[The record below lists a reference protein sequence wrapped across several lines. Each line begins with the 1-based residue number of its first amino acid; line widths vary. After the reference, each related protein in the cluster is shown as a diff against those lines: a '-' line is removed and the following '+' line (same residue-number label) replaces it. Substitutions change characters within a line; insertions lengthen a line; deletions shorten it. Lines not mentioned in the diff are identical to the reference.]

1 MNRTKGDEEEYWNS
15 SKFKAFTFDDEDD
28 ELSQLKESKRAVN
41 SLRDFVDDDD
51 DDDLERV
58 SWSGEPV
65 GRRTRPGSFQ
75 SLSDA
80 LSDTP
85 AKSYAP
91 ELGRPKGEYRDYS
104 NDWSPSDTVRRLRK
118 GKVCSLE
125 RFRSLQDKLQLL
137 EEAVSMHD
145 GNVITAVLIF
155 LKRTL
160 SKEILFR
167 ELEVRQVALRHL
179 IHFLKEIGDQKLLL
193 DLFRFLDRTEELAL
207 SHYREHLNIQDP
219 DKRKEFLKTCIGLPF
234 SAEDS
239 AHIQDHYTLLERQ
252 IIIEANDRHLESA
265 GQTEIF
271 RKHPRKASI
280 LNMPLVTTLFYSC
293 FYHYTEAEGT
303 FSSPVNLKK
312 TFKIP
317 DKQYVLTALAAR
329 AKLRA
334 WHDVDALF
342 TTKNWLG
349 YTKKR
354 APVGFH
360 RVVEILHKNSAPV
373 QDFIPPFRAL
383 GFMRLE
389 IVNQKYFFP
398 QILQEYVNLV
408 EDVDTKLNLA
418 TKFKCH
424 DVVIDTYRDLKDRQ
438 QLLAYR
444 SKVDKGSAE
453 EEKIDAIL
461 NSSVSTAAHPF
472 STLTNSM
479 EELNGISHSE
489 TSLPFL
495 PVKVESALL
504 WESYSISS
512 LGPNI
517 RDAGLEMDM
526 LEDLNSLQF
535 EYGIQEEDRSWLYLL
550 GRSHGLMIKACAHAA
565 FFCKLLRNL
574 RESFSKK
581 SSQEKKISEDIPDDD
596 ELKVGIIGGGH
607 LGKQLAHTLLQ
618 LVPIPAESLRISTR
632 RPEALGEFKKLGIQ
646 CFYRNSSLVQ
656 WANVIFLCCLPSQLP
671 NICVEIQTSLE
682 KACIVYSFVAAIP
695 IPRLKHLLNHTNIL
709 RPQYQ
714 CVEDL
719 DNIWGANKEITAALQ
734 DPVILQATCPYSPA
748 GGIILNVKWL
758 EGVFYAAINTCTR
771 KDMSHSQVLQLLNEL
786 FLSVHFETCGKDGAS
801 CRKFQVQDFVSKAYA
816 ENLSQKR

>member
-65 GRRTRPGSFQ
+65 GSISWSIRETAGNSGSTHEGREQLKSRNSFSSYAQLPKPTSTYSLSSFFRGRTRPGSFQ

-104 NDWSPSDTVRRLRK
+104 NDWSPSDTARRLRK

-219 DKRKEFLKTCIGLPF
+219 DKRKEFLKTCVGLPF

-293 FYHYTEAEGT
+293 FYHYTEAEFSEIHLEAFLALTRGKRTSSGQEGKEGT

-334 WHDVDALF
+334 WNDVDALF

-354 APVGFH
+354 APIGFH
-360 RVVEILHKNSAPV
+360 RVVEILHKNNAPV
-373 QDFIPPFRAL
+373 
-383 GFMRLE
+383 
-389 IVNQKYFFP
+389 

-453 EEKIDAIL
+453 EEKIDA
-461 NSSVSTAAHPF
+461 
-472 STLTNSM
+472 
-479 EELNGISHSE
+479 
-489 TSLPFL
+489 
-495 PVKVESALL
+495 LL
-504 WESYSISS
+504 S
-512 LGPNI
+512 
-517 RDAGLEMDM
+517 
-526 LEDLNSLQF
+526 
-535 EYGIQEEDRSWLYLL
+535 
-550 GRSHGLMIKACAHAA
+550 
-565 FFCKLLRNL
+565 
-574 RESFSKK
+574 
-581 SSQEKKISEDIPDDD
+581 SSQIRWK
-596 ELKVGIIGGGH
+596 
-607 LGKQLAHTLLQ
+607 
-618 LVPIPAESLRISTR
+618 
-632 RPEALGEFKKLGIQ
+632 
-646 CFYRNSSLVQ
+646 N
-656 WANVIFLCCLPSQLP
+656 
-671 NICVEIQTSLE
+671 
-682 KACIVYSFVAAIP
+682 
-695 IPRLKHLLNHTNIL
+695 
-709 RPQYQ
+709 
-714 CVEDL
+714 
-719 DNIWGANKEITAALQ
+719 
-734 DPVILQATCPYSPA
+734 
-748 GGIILNVKWL
+748 
-758 EGVFYAAINTCTR
+758 
-771 KDMSHSQVLQLLNEL
+771 
-786 FLSVHFETCGKDGAS
+786 
-801 CRKFQVQDFVSKAYA
+801 
-816 ENLSQKR
+816 

>member
-51 DDDLERV
+51 DDELERV

-65 GRRTRPGSFQ
+65 GSISWSIKETAGHSGSSHEGREQLKSRNSFSYTQLPKPTSTYSLSSFFKGRTRPGSFQ

-118 GKVCSLE
+118 GKICSLE

-167 ELEVRQVALRHL
+167 ELEVRQIALRHL
-179 IHFLKEIGDQKLLL
+179 IHFLKEIGDQKLLI
-193 DLFRFLDRTEELAL
+193 DLFRFLDRTEELVL
-207 SHYREHLNIQDP
+207 SHYQEHLNIQDP
-219 DKRKEFLKTCIGLPF
+219 EKRKEFLKTCISLPF

-252 IIIEANDRHLESA
+252 IIIE
-265 GQTEIF
+265 
-271 RKHPRKASI
+271 
-280 LNMPLVTTLFYSC
+280 
-293 FYHYTEAEGT
+293 GT
-303 FSSPVNLKK
+303 FSSPINLKK

-349 YTKKR
+349 YTKKK
-354 APVGFH
+354 APIGFH

-373 QDFIPPFRAL
+373 
-383 GFMRLE
+383 
-389 IVNQKYFFP
+389 

-424 DVVIDTYRDLKDRQ
+424 DVVIDTCRDLKDRQ

-461 NSSVSTAAHPF
+461 S
-472 STLTNSM
+472 
-479 EELNGISHSE
+479 
-489 TSLPFL
+489 
-495 PVKVESALL
+495 
-504 WESYSISS
+504 
-512 LGPNI
+512 
-517 RDAGLEMDM
+517 
-526 LEDLNSLQF
+526 
-535 EYGIQEEDRSWLYLL
+535 
-550 GRSHGLMIKACAHAA
+550 
-565 FFCKLLRNL
+565 
-574 RESFSKK
+574 
-581 SSQEKKISEDIPDDD
+581 SSQIRWK
-596 ELKVGIIGGGH
+596 
-607 LGKQLAHTLLQ
+607 
-618 LVPIPAESLRISTR
+618 
-632 RPEALGEFKKLGIQ
+632 
-646 CFYRNSSLVQ
+646 N
-656 WANVIFLCCLPSQLP
+656 
-671 NICVEIQTSLE
+671 
-682 KACIVYSFVAAIP
+682 
-695 IPRLKHLLNHTNIL
+695 
-709 RPQYQ
+709 
-714 CVEDL
+714 
-719 DNIWGANKEITAALQ
+719 
-734 DPVILQATCPYSPA
+734 
-748 GGIILNVKWL
+748 
-758 EGVFYAAINTCTR
+758 
-771 KDMSHSQVLQLLNEL
+771 
-786 FLSVHFETCGKDGAS
+786 
-801 CRKFQVQDFVSKAYA
+801 
-816 ENLSQKR
+816 

>member
-51 DDDLERV
+51 DDDDLERV

-65 GRRTRPGSFQ
+65 GSISWSIKETAGNSGSTHEGREQLKSRNSFSSYAQLPKPTSTYSLSSFFRGRTRPGSFQ

-160 SKEILFR
+160 CKEILFR

-193 DLFRFLDRTEELAL
+193 DLF
-207 SHYREHLNIQDP
+207 S
-219 DKRKEFLKTCIGLPF
+219 LPF

-303 FSSPVNLKK
+303 FSSPINLKK
-312 TFKIP
+312 TFK
-317 DKQYVLTALAAR
+317 
-329 AKLRA
+329 
-334 WHDVDALF
+334 
-342 TTKNWLG
+342 
-349 YTKKR
+349 
-354 APVGFH
+354 
-360 RVVEILHKNSAPV
+360 
-373 QDFIPPFRAL
+373 
-383 GFMRLE
+383 
-389 IVNQKYFFP
+389 
-398 QILQEYVNLV
+398 ILQEYVNLV

-453 EEKIDAIL
+453 EEKIDAL
-461 NSSVSTAAHPF
+461 LSSPQ
-472 STLTNSM
+472 
-479 EELNGISHSE
+479 
-489 TSLPFL
+489 
-495 PVKVESALL
+495 
-504 WESYSISS
+504 
-512 LGPNI
+512 I
-517 RDAGLEMDM
+517 RWK
-526 LEDLNSLQF
+526 N
-535 EYGIQEEDRSWLYLL
+535 
-550 GRSHGLMIKACAHAA
+550 
-565 FFCKLLRNL
+565 
-574 RESFSKK
+574 
-581 SSQEKKISEDIPDDD
+581 
-596 ELKVGIIGGGH
+596 
-607 LGKQLAHTLLQ
+607 
-618 LVPIPAESLRISTR
+618 
-632 RPEALGEFKKLGIQ
+632 
-646 CFYRNSSLVQ
+646 
-656 WANVIFLCCLPSQLP
+656 
-671 NICVEIQTSLE
+671 
-682 KACIVYSFVAAIP
+682 
-695 IPRLKHLLNHTNIL
+695 
-709 RPQYQ
+709 
-714 CVEDL
+714 
-719 DNIWGANKEITAALQ
+719 
-734 DPVILQATCPYSPA
+734 
-748 GGIILNVKWL
+748 
-758 EGVFYAAINTCTR
+758 
-771 KDMSHSQVLQLLNEL
+771 
-786 FLSVHFETCGKDGAS
+786 
-801 CRKFQVQDFVSKAYA
+801 
-816 ENLSQKR
+816 

>member
-65 GRRTRPGSFQ
+65 GSISWSIRETAGNSGSTHEGREQLKSRNSFSSYAQLPKPTSTYSLSSFFRGRTRPGSFQ

-193 DLFRFLDRTEELAL
+193 DLF
-207 SHYREHLNIQDP
+207 S
-219 DKRKEFLKTCIGLPF
+219 LPF

-312 TFKIP
+312 TFKI
-317 DKQYVLTALAAR
+317 
-329 AKLRA
+329 
-334 WHDVDALF
+334 
-342 TTKNWLG
+342 
-349 YTKKR
+349 
-354 APVGFH
+354 
-360 RVVEILHKNSAPV
+360 
-373 QDFIPPFRAL
+373 
-383 GFMRLE
+383 
-389 IVNQKYFFP
+389 
-398 QILQEYVNLV
+398 LQEYVNLV

-453 EEKIDAIL
+453 EEKIDA
-461 NSSVSTAAHPF
+461 
-472 STLTNSM
+472 
-479 EELNGISHSE
+479 
-489 TSLPFL
+489 
-495 PVKVESALL
+495 LL
-504 WESYSISS
+504 S
-512 LGPNI
+512 
-517 RDAGLEMDM
+517 
-526 LEDLNSLQF
+526 
-535 EYGIQEEDRSWLYLL
+535 
-550 GRSHGLMIKACAHAA
+550 
-565 FFCKLLRNL
+565 
-574 RESFSKK
+574 
-581 SSQEKKISEDIPDDD
+581 SSQIRWK
-596 ELKVGIIGGGH
+596 
-607 LGKQLAHTLLQ
+607 
-618 LVPIPAESLRISTR
+618 
-632 RPEALGEFKKLGIQ
+632 
-646 CFYRNSSLVQ
+646 N
-656 WANVIFLCCLPSQLP
+656 
-671 NICVEIQTSLE
+671 
-682 KACIVYSFVAAIP
+682 
-695 IPRLKHLLNHTNIL
+695 
-709 RPQYQ
+709 
-714 CVEDL
+714 
-719 DNIWGANKEITAALQ
+719 
-734 DPVILQATCPYSPA
+734 
-748 GGIILNVKWL
+748 
-758 EGVFYAAINTCTR
+758 
-771 KDMSHSQVLQLLNEL
+771 
-786 FLSVHFETCGKDGAS
+786 
-801 CRKFQVQDFVSKAYA
+801 
-816 ENLSQKR
+816 

>member
-51 DDDLERV
+51 DDDDLERV

-65 GRRTRPGSFQ
+65 GSISWSIKETASNSGSNHEREQLKNRNSFSSYAQLPKPASTYSLSSFFRGRTRPGSFQ

-80 LSDTP
+80 LSDTS

-207 SHYREHLNIQDP
+207 THYREHLNIQDP
-219 DKRKEFLKTCIGLPF
+219 EKRKEFLKTCIGLPF

-317 DKQYVLTALAAR
+317 EKQYVLTALAAR

-342 TTKNWLG
+342 TTK
-349 YTKKR
+349 
-354 APVGFH
+354 
-360 RVVEILHKNSAPV
+360 
-373 QDFIPPFRAL
+373 
-383 GFMRLE
+383 
-389 IVNQKYFFP
+389 
-398 QILQEYVNLV
+398 ILQEYVNLV

-424 DVVIDTYRDLKDRQ
+424 DVVIDTCRDLKDRQ
-438 QLLAYR
+438 QLLVYR

-453 EEKIDAIL
+453 EEKIDTIL
-461 NSSVSTAAHPF
+461 NSSQ
-472 STLTNSM
+472 
-479 EELNGISHSE
+479 
-489 TSLPFL
+489 
-495 PVKVESALL
+495 
-504 WESYSISS
+504 
-512 LGPNI
+512 I
-517 RDAGLEMDM
+517 RWK
-526 LEDLNSLQF
+526 N
-535 EYGIQEEDRSWLYLL
+535 
-550 GRSHGLMIKACAHAA
+550 
-565 FFCKLLRNL
+565 
-574 RESFSKK
+574 
-581 SSQEKKISEDIPDDD
+581 
-596 ELKVGIIGGGH
+596 
-607 LGKQLAHTLLQ
+607 
-618 LVPIPAESLRISTR
+618 
-632 RPEALGEFKKLGIQ
+632 
-646 CFYRNSSLVQ
+646 
-656 WANVIFLCCLPSQLP
+656 
-671 NICVEIQTSLE
+671 
-682 KACIVYSFVAAIP
+682 
-695 IPRLKHLLNHTNIL
+695 
-709 RPQYQ
+709 
-714 CVEDL
+714 
-719 DNIWGANKEITAALQ
+719 
-734 DPVILQATCPYSPA
+734 
-748 GGIILNVKWL
+748 
-758 EGVFYAAINTCTR
+758 
-771 KDMSHSQVLQLLNEL
+771 
-786 FLSVHFETCGKDGAS
+786 
-801 CRKFQVQDFVSKAYA
+801 
-816 ENLSQKR
+816 

>member
-65 GRRTRPGSFQ
+65 GSISWSIKETAGNSGSNSEQLKSRNSFSSYAQLPKPASTYSLSSFFRGRTRPGSFQ

-91 ELGRPKGEYRDYS
+91 ELRRPKGEYRDYS
-104 NDWSPSDTVRRLRK
+104 NDWSLSDTVRRLRK

-179 IHFLKEIGDQKLLL
+179 IHYLKEIGDQKLLL

-219 DKRKEFLKTCIGLPF
+219 EKRKEFLKTCIGLPF

-239 AHIQDHYTLLERQ
+239 AHVQDHYTLLERQ

-293 FYHYTEAEGT
+293 FYHYMEAEGT

-354 APVGFH
+354 APIGFH

-373 QDFIPPFRAL
+373 
-383 GFMRLE
+383 
-389 IVNQKYFFP
+389 

-418 TKFKCH
+418 TRFKCH
-424 DVVIDTYRDLKDRQ
+424 DVVIDTCRDLKDRQ

-461 NSSVSTAAHPF
+461 S
-472 STLTNSM
+472 
-479 EELNGISHSE
+479 
-489 TSLPFL
+489 
-495 PVKVESALL
+495 
-504 WESYSISS
+504 
-512 LGPNI
+512 
-517 RDAGLEMDM
+517 
-526 LEDLNSLQF
+526 
-535 EYGIQEEDRSWLYLL
+535 
-550 GRSHGLMIKACAHAA
+550 
-565 FFCKLLRNL
+565 
-574 RESFSKK
+574 
-581 SSQEKKISEDIPDDD
+581 SSQIRWK
-596 ELKVGIIGGGH
+596 
-607 LGKQLAHTLLQ
+607 
-618 LVPIPAESLRISTR
+618 
-632 RPEALGEFKKLGIQ
+632 
-646 CFYRNSSLVQ
+646 N
-656 WANVIFLCCLPSQLP
+656 
-671 NICVEIQTSLE
+671 
-682 KACIVYSFVAAIP
+682 
-695 IPRLKHLLNHTNIL
+695 
-709 RPQYQ
+709 
-714 CVEDL
+714 
-719 DNIWGANKEITAALQ
+719 
-734 DPVILQATCPYSPA
+734 
-748 GGIILNVKWL
+748 
-758 EGVFYAAINTCTR
+758 
-771 KDMSHSQVLQLLNEL
+771 
-786 FLSVHFETCGKDGAS
+786 
-801 CRKFQVQDFVSKAYA
+801 
-816 ENLSQKR
+816 

>member
-1 MNRTKGDEEEYWNS
+1 MPCSVFTSYFHISLITGGVCSLRKLKLWGLFLGESRKGHTSLFTSLQMNRTKGDEEEYWNS

-65 GRRTRPGSFQ
+65 GSISWSIKETAGNSVSNHEREQLKSRNSFSSYTPLPKPASTYSLSSFFRGRTRPGSFQ

-80 LSDTP
+80 LSDAP

-193 DLFRFLDRTEELAL
+193 DLF
-207 SHYREHLNIQDP
+207 S
-219 DKRKEFLKTCIGLPF
+219 LPF

-354 APVGFH
+354 APIGFH

-373 QDFIPPFRAL
+373 
-383 GFMRLE
+383 
-389 IVNQKYFFP
+389 

-424 DVVIDTYRDLKDRQ
+424 DVVIDTCRDLKDRQ

-453 EEKIDAIL
+453 EEKIDAVL
-461 NSSVSTAAHPF
+461 NSSQ
-472 STLTNSM
+472 
-479 EELNGISHSE
+479 
-489 TSLPFL
+489 
-495 PVKVESALL
+495 
-504 WESYSISS
+504 
-512 LGPNI
+512 I
-517 RDAGLEMDM
+517 RWK
-526 LEDLNSLQF
+526 N
-535 EYGIQEEDRSWLYLL
+535 
-550 GRSHGLMIKACAHAA
+550 
-565 FFCKLLRNL
+565 
-574 RESFSKK
+574 
-581 SSQEKKISEDIPDDD
+581 
-596 ELKVGIIGGGH
+596 
-607 LGKQLAHTLLQ
+607 
-618 LVPIPAESLRISTR
+618 
-632 RPEALGEFKKLGIQ
+632 
-646 CFYRNSSLVQ
+646 
-656 WANVIFLCCLPSQLP
+656 
-671 NICVEIQTSLE
+671 
-682 KACIVYSFVAAIP
+682 
-695 IPRLKHLLNHTNIL
+695 
-709 RPQYQ
+709 
-714 CVEDL
+714 
-719 DNIWGANKEITAALQ
+719 
-734 DPVILQATCPYSPA
+734 
-748 GGIILNVKWL
+748 
-758 EGVFYAAINTCTR
+758 
-771 KDMSHSQVLQLLNEL
+771 
-786 FLSVHFETCGKDGAS
+786 
-801 CRKFQVQDFVSKAYA
+801 
-816 ENLSQKR
+816 

>member
-65 GRRTRPGSFQ
+65 GSISWSIRETAGNSGSTHEGREQLKSRNSFSSYAQLPKPTSTYSLSSFFRGRTRPGSFQ

-219 DKRKEFLKTCIGLPF
+219 DKRKEFLKTCVGLPF

-334 WHDVDALF
+334 WNDVDALF
-342 TTKNWLG
+342 TTKANTVKSLMG
-349 YTKKR
+349 
-354 APVGFH
+354 
-360 RVVEILHKNSAPV
+360 S
-373 QDFIPPFRAL
+373 
-383 GFMRLE
+383 
-389 IVNQKYFFP
+389 FP
-398 QILQEYVNLV
+398 
-408 EDVDTKLNLA
+408 D
-418 TKFKCH
+418 
-424 DVVIDTYRDLKDRQ
+424 
-438 QLLAYR
+438 
-444 SKVDKGSAE
+444 
-453 EEKIDAIL
+453 
-461 NSSVSTAAHPF
+461 
-472 STLTNSM
+472 
-479 EELNGISHSE
+479 
-489 TSLPFL
+489 
-495 PVKVESALL
+495 
-504 WESYSISS
+504 
-512 LGPNI
+512 
-517 RDAGLEMDM
+517 
-526 LEDLNSLQF
+526 
-535 EYGIQEEDRSWLYLL
+535 
-550 GRSHGLMIKACAHAA
+550 
-565 FFCKLLRNL
+565 
-574 RESFSKK
+574 
-581 SSQEKKISEDIPDDD
+581 
-596 ELKVGIIGGGH
+596 
-607 LGKQLAHTLLQ
+607 
-618 LVPIPAESLRISTR
+618 
-632 RPEALGEFKKLGIQ
+632 
-646 CFYRNSSLVQ
+646 
-656 WANVIFLCCLPSQLP
+656 LPS
-671 NICVEIQTSLE
+671 
-682 KACIVYSFVAAIP
+682 
-695 IPRLKHLLNHTNIL
+695 
-709 RPQYQ
+709 
-714 CVEDL
+714 
-719 DNIWGANKEITAALQ
+719 
-734 DPVILQATCPYSPA
+734 
-748 GGIILNVKWL
+748 
-758 EGVFYAAINTCTR
+758 
-771 KDMSHSQVLQLLNEL
+771 
-786 FLSVHFETCGKDGAS
+786 
-801 CRKFQVQDFVSKAYA
+801 
-816 ENLSQKR
+816 

>member
-1 MNRTKGDEEEYWNS
+1 MPCSVFTSYFHTSLITGGVCSLRKLKLWGLFLGESRKGHTSLFTSLQMNRTKGDEEEYWNS

-65 GRRTRPGSFQ
+65 GSISWSIKETAGNSVSNHEREQLKSRNSFSSYTPLPKPASTYSLSSFFRGRTRPGSFQ

-80 LSDTP
+80 LSDAP

-193 DLFRFLDRTEELAL
+193 DLF
-207 SHYREHLNIQDP
+207 S
-219 DKRKEFLKTCIGLPF
+219 LPF

-354 APVGFH
+354 APIGFH

-373 QDFIPPFRAL
+373 
-383 GFMRLE
+383 
-389 IVNQKYFFP
+389 

-424 DVVIDTYRDLKDRQ
+424 DVVIDTCRDLKDRQ

-453 EEKIDAIL
+453 EEKIDAVL
-461 NSSVSTAAHPF
+461 NSSQ
-472 STLTNSM
+472 
-479 EELNGISHSE
+479 
-489 TSLPFL
+489 
-495 PVKVESALL
+495 
-504 WESYSISS
+504 
-512 LGPNI
+512 I
-517 RDAGLEMDM
+517 RWK
-526 LEDLNSLQF
+526 N
-535 EYGIQEEDRSWLYLL
+535 
-550 GRSHGLMIKACAHAA
+550 
-565 FFCKLLRNL
+565 
-574 RESFSKK
+574 
-581 SSQEKKISEDIPDDD
+581 
-596 ELKVGIIGGGH
+596 
-607 LGKQLAHTLLQ
+607 
-618 LVPIPAESLRISTR
+618 
-632 RPEALGEFKKLGIQ
+632 
-646 CFYRNSSLVQ
+646 
-656 WANVIFLCCLPSQLP
+656 
-671 NICVEIQTSLE
+671 
-682 KACIVYSFVAAIP
+682 
-695 IPRLKHLLNHTNIL
+695 
-709 RPQYQ
+709 
-714 CVEDL
+714 
-719 DNIWGANKEITAALQ
+719 
-734 DPVILQATCPYSPA
+734 
-748 GGIILNVKWL
+748 
-758 EGVFYAAINTCTR
+758 
-771 KDMSHSQVLQLLNEL
+771 
-786 FLSVHFETCGKDGAS
+786 
-801 CRKFQVQDFVSKAYA
+801 
-816 ENLSQKR
+816 

>member
-58 SWSGEPV
+58 SWTGEPV
-65 GRRTRPGSFQ
+65 GSISWSIKETAGSSGSTPEGREQLKGRNSFYTQLPKPPSTYSLSSFFRGRTRPGSFQ

-104 NDWSPSDTVRRLRK
+104 NDWSLSDTVRRLRR

-160 SKEILFR
+160 SKEI
-167 ELEVRQVALRHL
+167 
-179 IHFLKEIGDQKLLL
+179 GDQKLLL

-207 SHYREHLNIQDP
+207 SQYREHLNIQDP
-219 DKRKEFLKTCIGLPF
+219 EKRKDFLKTCIGLPF

-239 AHIQDHYTLLERQ
+239 AHVQDHYTLLERQ
-252 IIIEANDRHLESA
+252 IIIEANDRHLESS
-265 GQTEIF
+265 GQTDIF

-280 LNMPLVTTLFYSC
+280 LSMPLVTTLFYAC
-293 FYHYTEAEGT
+293 IYHYTESEGT
-303 FSSPVNLKK
+303 FSSPINLKK

-334 WHDVDALF
+334 WNDVDALF

-354 APVGFH
+354 APIGFH

-373 QDFIPPFRAL
+373 
-383 GFMRLE
+383 
-389 IVNQKYFFP
+389 

-424 DVVIDTYRDLKDRQ
+424 DVVIDTCRDLKDRQ

-453 EEKIDAIL
+453 EEKIDVIL
-461 NSSVSTAAHPF
+461 S
-472 STLTNSM
+472 
-479 EELNGISHSE
+479 
-489 TSLPFL
+489 
-495 PVKVESALL
+495 
-504 WESYSISS
+504 
-512 LGPNI
+512 
-517 RDAGLEMDM
+517 
-526 LEDLNSLQF
+526 
-535 EYGIQEEDRSWLYLL
+535 
-550 GRSHGLMIKACAHAA
+550 
-565 FFCKLLRNL
+565 
-574 RESFSKK
+574 
-581 SSQEKKISEDIPDDD
+581 SSQIRWK
-596 ELKVGIIGGGH
+596 
-607 LGKQLAHTLLQ
+607 
-618 LVPIPAESLRISTR
+618 
-632 RPEALGEFKKLGIQ
+632 
-646 CFYRNSSLVQ
+646 N
-656 WANVIFLCCLPSQLP
+656 
-671 NICVEIQTSLE
+671 
-682 KACIVYSFVAAIP
+682 
-695 IPRLKHLLNHTNIL
+695 
-709 RPQYQ
+709 
-714 CVEDL
+714 
-719 DNIWGANKEITAALQ
+719 
-734 DPVILQATCPYSPA
+734 
-748 GGIILNVKWL
+748 
-758 EGVFYAAINTCTR
+758 
-771 KDMSHSQVLQLLNEL
+771 
-786 FLSVHFETCGKDGAS
+786 
-801 CRKFQVQDFVSKAYA
+801 
-816 ENLSQKR
+816 

>member
-51 DDDLERV
+51 DDDDLERV

-65 GRRTRPGSFQ
+65 GSISWSIKETASNSGSNHEREQLKNRNSFSSYAQLPKPASTYSLSSFFRGRTRPGSFQ

-80 LSDTP
+80 LSDTS

-207 SHYREHLNIQDP
+207 THYREHLNIQDP
-219 DKRKEFLKTCIGLPF
+219 EKRKEFLKTCIGLPF

-252 IIIEANDRHLESA
+252 IIIE
-265 GQTEIF
+265 
-271 RKHPRKASI
+271 
-280 LNMPLVTTLFYSC
+280 
-293 FYHYTEAEGT
+293 GT

-317 DKQYVLTALAAR
+317 EKQYVLTALAAR

-354 APVGFH
+354 APIGFH

-373 QDFIPPFRAL
+373 
-383 GFMRLE
+383 
-389 IVNQKYFFP
+389 

-424 DVVIDTYRDLKDRQ
+424 DVVIDTCRDLKDRQ
-438 QLLAYR
+438 QLLVYR

-453 EEKIDAIL
+453 EEKIDTIL
-461 NSSVSTAAHPF
+461 NSSQ
-472 STLTNSM
+472 
-479 EELNGISHSE
+479 
-489 TSLPFL
+489 
-495 PVKVESALL
+495 
-504 WESYSISS
+504 
-512 LGPNI
+512 I
-517 RDAGLEMDM
+517 RWK
-526 LEDLNSLQF
+526 N
-535 EYGIQEEDRSWLYLL
+535 
-550 GRSHGLMIKACAHAA
+550 
-565 FFCKLLRNL
+565 
-574 RESFSKK
+574 
-581 SSQEKKISEDIPDDD
+581 
-596 ELKVGIIGGGH
+596 
-607 LGKQLAHTLLQ
+607 
-618 LVPIPAESLRISTR
+618 
-632 RPEALGEFKKLGIQ
+632 
-646 CFYRNSSLVQ
+646 
-656 WANVIFLCCLPSQLP
+656 
-671 NICVEIQTSLE
+671 
-682 KACIVYSFVAAIP
+682 
-695 IPRLKHLLNHTNIL
+695 
-709 RPQYQ
+709 
-714 CVEDL
+714 
-719 DNIWGANKEITAALQ
+719 
-734 DPVILQATCPYSPA
+734 
-748 GGIILNVKWL
+748 
-758 EGVFYAAINTCTR
+758 
-771 KDMSHSQVLQLLNEL
+771 
-786 FLSVHFETCGKDGAS
+786 
-801 CRKFQVQDFVSKAYA
+801 
-816 ENLSQKR
+816 

>member
-1 MNRTKGDEEEYWNS
+1 MPCSVFTSYFHTSLITGGVCSLRKLKLWGLFLGESRKGHISLFTSLQMNRTKGDEEEYWNS

-65 GRRTRPGSFQ
+65 GSISWSIKETAGNSVSNHEREQLKSRNSFSSYTPLPKPASTYSLSSFFRGRTRPGSFQ

-80 LSDTP
+80 LSDAP

-193 DLFRFLDRTEELAL
+193 DLF
-207 SHYREHLNIQDP
+207 S
-219 DKRKEFLKTCIGLPF
+219 LPF

-354 APVGFH
+354 APIGFH

-373 QDFIPPFRAL
+373 
-383 GFMRLE
+383 
-389 IVNQKYFFP
+389 

-424 DVVIDTYRDLKDRQ
+424 DVVIDTCRDLKDRQ

-453 EEKIDAIL
+453 EEKIDAVL
-461 NSSVSTAAHPF
+461 NSSQ
-472 STLTNSM
+472 
-479 EELNGISHSE
+479 
-489 TSLPFL
+489 
-495 PVKVESALL
+495 
-504 WESYSISS
+504 
-512 LGPNI
+512 I
-517 RDAGLEMDM
+517 RWK
-526 LEDLNSLQF
+526 N
-535 EYGIQEEDRSWLYLL
+535 
-550 GRSHGLMIKACAHAA
+550 
-565 FFCKLLRNL
+565 
-574 RESFSKK
+574 
-581 SSQEKKISEDIPDDD
+581 
-596 ELKVGIIGGGH
+596 
-607 LGKQLAHTLLQ
+607 
-618 LVPIPAESLRISTR
+618 
-632 RPEALGEFKKLGIQ
+632 
-646 CFYRNSSLVQ
+646 
-656 WANVIFLCCLPSQLP
+656 
-671 NICVEIQTSLE
+671 
-682 KACIVYSFVAAIP
+682 
-695 IPRLKHLLNHTNIL
+695 
-709 RPQYQ
+709 
-714 CVEDL
+714 
-719 DNIWGANKEITAALQ
+719 
-734 DPVILQATCPYSPA
+734 
-748 GGIILNVKWL
+748 
-758 EGVFYAAINTCTR
+758 
-771 KDMSHSQVLQLLNEL
+771 
-786 FLSVHFETCGKDGAS
+786 
-801 CRKFQVQDFVSKAYA
+801 
-816 ENLSQKR
+816 

>member
-65 GRRTRPGSFQ
+65 GSISWSIRETAGNSGSTHEGREQLKSRNSFSSYAQLPKPTSTYSLSSFFRGRTRPGSFQ

-104 NDWSPSDTVRRLRK
+104 NDWSPSDTARRLRK
-118 GKVCSLE
+118 GK
-125 RFRSLQDKLQLL
+125 
-137 EEAVSMHD
+137 
-145 GNVITAVLIF
+145 VLIF

-219 DKRKEFLKTCIGLPF
+219 DKRKEFLKTCVGLPF

-293 FYHYTEAEGT
+293 FYHYTEAEFSEIHLEAFLALTRGKRTSSGQEGKEVCKGT

-334 WHDVDALF
+334 WNDVDALF

-354 APVGFH
+354 APIGFH
-360 RVVEILHKNSAPV
+360 RVVEILHKNNAPV
-373 QDFIPPFRAL
+373 
-383 GFMRLE
+383 
-389 IVNQKYFFP
+389 

-453 EEKIDAIL
+453 EEKIDA
-461 NSSVSTAAHPF
+461 
-472 STLTNSM
+472 
-479 EELNGISHSE
+479 
-489 TSLPFL
+489 
-495 PVKVESALL
+495 LL
-504 WESYSISS
+504 S
-512 LGPNI
+512 
-517 RDAGLEMDM
+517 
-526 LEDLNSLQF
+526 
-535 EYGIQEEDRSWLYLL
+535 
-550 GRSHGLMIKACAHAA
+550 
-565 FFCKLLRNL
+565 
-574 RESFSKK
+574 
-581 SSQEKKISEDIPDDD
+581 SSQIRWK
-596 ELKVGIIGGGH
+596 
-607 LGKQLAHTLLQ
+607 
-618 LVPIPAESLRISTR
+618 
-632 RPEALGEFKKLGIQ
+632 
-646 CFYRNSSLVQ
+646 N
-656 WANVIFLCCLPSQLP
+656 
-671 NICVEIQTSLE
+671 
-682 KACIVYSFVAAIP
+682 
-695 IPRLKHLLNHTNIL
+695 
-709 RPQYQ
+709 
-714 CVEDL
+714 
-719 DNIWGANKEITAALQ
+719 
-734 DPVILQATCPYSPA
+734 
-748 GGIILNVKWL
+748 
-758 EGVFYAAINTCTR
+758 
-771 KDMSHSQVLQLLNEL
+771 
-786 FLSVHFETCGKDGAS
+786 
-801 CRKFQVQDFVSKAYA
+801 
-816 ENLSQKR
+816 

>member
-41 SLRDFVDDDD
+41 SLRDFVDDED

-65 GRRTRPGSFQ
+65 GSISWSIKETAGNSGSSQEGREQLKSRNSFSTYTQLPKPTSTYSLSSFFRGRTRPGSFQ

-80 LSDTP
+80 LSDAP

-118 GKVCSLE
+118 GKVRPLRE
-125 RFRSLQDKLQLL
+125 K
-137 EEAVSMHD
+137 
-145 GNVITAVLIF
+145 
-155 LKRTL
+155 
-160 SKEILFR
+160 ILFR

-219 DKRKEFLKTCIGLPF
+219 EKRKEFLKTCVGLPF

-252 IIIEANDRHLESA
+252 IIIEVRLLVS
-265 GQTEIF
+265 TF
-271 RKHPRKASI
+271 SASI
-280 LNMPLVTTLFYSC
+280 SVLSAIQVFHFLFIY
-293 FYHYTEAEGT
+293 
-303 FSSPVNLKK
+303 
-312 TFKIP
+312 
-317 DKQYVLTALAAR
+317 KQYVLTALAAR

-354 APVGFH
+354 APIGFH

-373 QDFIPPFRAL
+373 
-383 GFMRLE
+383 
-389 IVNQKYFFP
+389 

-424 DVVIDTYRDLKDRQ
+424 DVVIDTCRDLKDRQ

-461 NSSVSTAAHPF
+461 NSSQ
-472 STLTNSM
+472 
-479 EELNGISHSE
+479 
-489 TSLPFL
+489 
-495 PVKVESALL
+495 
-504 WESYSISS
+504 
-512 LGPNI
+512 I
-517 RDAGLEMDM
+517 RWK
-526 LEDLNSLQF
+526 N
-535 EYGIQEEDRSWLYLL
+535 
-550 GRSHGLMIKACAHAA
+550 
-565 FFCKLLRNL
+565 
-574 RESFSKK
+574 
-581 SSQEKKISEDIPDDD
+581 
-596 ELKVGIIGGGH
+596 
-607 LGKQLAHTLLQ
+607 
-618 LVPIPAESLRISTR
+618 
-632 RPEALGEFKKLGIQ
+632 
-646 CFYRNSSLVQ
+646 
-656 WANVIFLCCLPSQLP
+656 
-671 NICVEIQTSLE
+671 
-682 KACIVYSFVAAIP
+682 
-695 IPRLKHLLNHTNIL
+695 
-709 RPQYQ
+709 
-714 CVEDL
+714 
-719 DNIWGANKEITAALQ
+719 
-734 DPVILQATCPYSPA
+734 
-748 GGIILNVKWL
+748 
-758 EGVFYAAINTCTR
+758 
-771 KDMSHSQVLQLLNEL
+771 
-786 FLSVHFETCGKDGAS
+786 
-801 CRKFQVQDFVSKAYA
+801 
-816 ENLSQKR
+816 

>member
-1 MNRTKGDEEEYWNS
+1 MPHSLFRKAGPMNRTKGDEEEYWNS

-58 SWSGEPV
+58 SWTGEPV
-65 GRRTRPGSFQ
+65 GSISWSIKETAGTSGSTPEGREQLKGRNSFYTQLPKPTSTYSLSSFFKGRTRLGSFQ

-104 NDWSPSDTVRRLRK
+104 NDWSPSDTVRRLRR

-193 DLFRFLDRTEELAL
+193 DLFRFLDRTEELAV
-207 SHYREHLNIQDP
+207 
-219 DKRKEFLKTCIGLPF
+219 
-234 SAEDS
+234 
-239 AHIQDHYTLLERQ
+239 
-252 IIIEANDRHLESA
+252 NDRHLESA
-265 GQTEIF
+265 GQTEVF
-271 RKHPRKASI
+271 RKHPRKAPI
-280 LNMPLVTTLFYSC
+280 LNMPLVTTLFYAC
-293 FYHYTEAEGT
+293 FYHYTESEGT
-303 FSSPVNLKK
+303 FSSPINLKK

-334 WHDVDALF
+334 WNDVDALF

-354 APVGFH
+354 APIGFH

-373 QDFIPPFRAL
+373 Q
-383 GFMRLE
+383 
-389 IVNQKYFFP
+389 
-398 QILQEYVNLV
+398 ILQDYVNLV

-418 TKFKCH
+418 TKLKCH
-424 DVVIDTYRDLKDRQ
+424 DVVIDTCRDLKDRQ

-444 SKVDKGSAE
+444 SKVDKGSVE

-461 NSSVSTAAHPF
+461 S
-472 STLTNSM
+472 
-479 EELNGISHSE
+479 
-489 TSLPFL
+489 
-495 PVKVESALL
+495 
-504 WESYSISS
+504 
-512 LGPNI
+512 
-517 RDAGLEMDM
+517 
-526 LEDLNSLQF
+526 
-535 EYGIQEEDRSWLYLL
+535 
-550 GRSHGLMIKACAHAA
+550 
-565 FFCKLLRNL
+565 
-574 RESFSKK
+574 
-581 SSQEKKISEDIPDDD
+581 SSQIRWK
-596 ELKVGIIGGGH
+596 
-607 LGKQLAHTLLQ
+607 
-618 LVPIPAESLRISTR
+618 
-632 RPEALGEFKKLGIQ
+632 
-646 CFYRNSSLVQ
+646 N
-656 WANVIFLCCLPSQLP
+656 
-671 NICVEIQTSLE
+671 
-682 KACIVYSFVAAIP
+682 
-695 IPRLKHLLNHTNIL
+695 
-709 RPQYQ
+709 
-714 CVEDL
+714 
-719 DNIWGANKEITAALQ
+719 
-734 DPVILQATCPYSPA
+734 
-748 GGIILNVKWL
+748 
-758 EGVFYAAINTCTR
+758 
-771 KDMSHSQVLQLLNEL
+771 
-786 FLSVHFETCGKDGAS
+786 
-801 CRKFQVQDFVSKAYA
+801 
-816 ENLSQKR
+816 

>member
-65 GRRTRPGSFQ
+65 GSISWSIKETAGNSGSTHEGREQLKSRNSFSSYAQLPKPTSTYSLSSFFRGRTRPGSFQ

-193 DLFRFLDRTEELAL
+193 DLFRFLDRTEELA
-207 SHYREHLNIQDP
+207 
-219 DKRKEFLKTCIGLPF
+219 
-234 SAEDS
+234 
-239 AHIQDHYTLLERQ
+239 
-252 IIIEANDRHLESA
+252 
-265 GQTEIF
+265 
-271 RKHPRKASI
+271 
-280 LNMPLVTTLFYSC
+280 
-293 FYHYTEAEGT
+293 GT
-303 FSSPVNLKK
+303 FSSPINLKK

-334 WHDVDALF
+334 WNDVDALF

-354 APVGFH
+354 APIGFH
-360 RVVEILHKNSAPV
+360 RVVEILHKNNAPV
-373 QDFIPPFRAL
+373 
-383 GFMRLE
+383 
-389 IVNQKYFFP
+389 

-424 DVVIDTYRDLKDRQ
+424 DVVIDTCRDLKDRQ

-453 EEKIDAIL
+453 EEKIDA
-461 NSSVSTAAHPF
+461 
-472 STLTNSM
+472 
-479 EELNGISHSE
+479 
-489 TSLPFL
+489 
-495 PVKVESALL
+495 LL
-504 WESYSISS
+504 S
-512 LGPNI
+512 
-517 RDAGLEMDM
+517 
-526 LEDLNSLQF
+526 
-535 EYGIQEEDRSWLYLL
+535 
-550 GRSHGLMIKACAHAA
+550 
-565 FFCKLLRNL
+565 
-574 RESFSKK
+574 
-581 SSQEKKISEDIPDDD
+581 SSQIRWK
-596 ELKVGIIGGGH
+596 
-607 LGKQLAHTLLQ
+607 
-618 LVPIPAESLRISTR
+618 
-632 RPEALGEFKKLGIQ
+632 
-646 CFYRNSSLVQ
+646 N
-656 WANVIFLCCLPSQLP
+656 
-671 NICVEIQTSLE
+671 
-682 KACIVYSFVAAIP
+682 
-695 IPRLKHLLNHTNIL
+695 
-709 RPQYQ
+709 
-714 CVEDL
+714 
-719 DNIWGANKEITAALQ
+719 
-734 DPVILQATCPYSPA
+734 
-748 GGIILNVKWL
+748 
-758 EGVFYAAINTCTR
+758 
-771 KDMSHSQVLQLLNEL
+771 
-786 FLSVHFETCGKDGAS
+786 
-801 CRKFQVQDFVSKAYA
+801 
-816 ENLSQKR
+816 

>member
-65 GRRTRPGSFQ
+65 GSISWSIKETAGNSGSSHEGREQLKSRNSFSSYAQLPKPTSTYSLSSFFRGRTRPGSFQ

-118 GKVCSLE
+118 GK
-125 RFRSLQDKLQLL
+125 
-137 EEAVSMHD
+137 
-145 GNVITAVLIF
+145 
-155 LKRTL
+155 
-160 SKEILFR
+160 ILFR

-334 WHDVDALF
+334 WNDVDALF

-354 APVGFH
+354 APIGFH
-360 RVVEILHKNSAPV
+360 RVVEILHKNNAPV
-373 QDFIPPFRAL
+373 
-383 GFMRLE
+383 
-389 IVNQKYFFP
+389 

-424 DVVIDTYRDLKDRQ
+424 DVVIDTCRDLKDRQ

-453 EEKIDAIL
+453 EEKIDA
-461 NSSVSTAAHPF
+461 
-472 STLTNSM
+472 
-479 EELNGISHSE
+479 
-489 TSLPFL
+489 
-495 PVKVESALL
+495 LL
-504 WESYSISS
+504 S
-512 LGPNI
+512 
-517 RDAGLEMDM
+517 
-526 LEDLNSLQF
+526 
-535 EYGIQEEDRSWLYLL
+535 
-550 GRSHGLMIKACAHAA
+550 
-565 FFCKLLRNL
+565 
-574 RESFSKK
+574 
-581 SSQEKKISEDIPDDD
+581 SSQIRWK
-596 ELKVGIIGGGH
+596 
-607 LGKQLAHTLLQ
+607 
-618 LVPIPAESLRISTR
+618 
-632 RPEALGEFKKLGIQ
+632 
-646 CFYRNSSLVQ
+646 N
-656 WANVIFLCCLPSQLP
+656 
-671 NICVEIQTSLE
+671 
-682 KACIVYSFVAAIP
+682 
-695 IPRLKHLLNHTNIL
+695 
-709 RPQYQ
+709 
-714 CVEDL
+714 
-719 DNIWGANKEITAALQ
+719 
-734 DPVILQATCPYSPA
+734 
-748 GGIILNVKWL
+748 
-758 EGVFYAAINTCTR
+758 
-771 KDMSHSQVLQLLNEL
+771 
-786 FLSVHFETCGKDGAS
+786 
-801 CRKFQVQDFVSKAYA
+801 
-816 ENLSQKR
+816 

>member
-51 DDDLERV
+51 EDDLERV
-58 SWSGEPV
+58 SWTGEPV
-65 GRRTRPGSFQ
+65 GSISWSIKETAGNSGSSHEREQLKNRNSFSTYAQLPKPASTYSLSSFFRGRTRPGSFQ

-125 RFRSLQDKLQLL
+125 RFRSLQDKIQLL

-145 GNVITAVLIF
+145 GNVITAVSCAF
-155 LKRTL
+155 LL
-160 SKEILFR
+160 FNYCFQILFR

-219 DKRKEFLKTCIGLPF
+219 EKRKEFLKTCIGLPF

-252 IIIEANDRHLESA
+252 IIIEANDRHLELA
-265 GQTEIF
+265 GQTEVF

-354 APVGFH
+354 APIGFH

-373 QDFIPPFRAL
+373 Q
-383 GFMRLE
+383 
-389 IVNQKYFFP
+389 V
-398 QILQEYVNLV
+398 LQEYVNLV

-424 DVVIDTYRDLKDRQ
+424 DVVIDTCRDLKDRQ

-453 EEKIDAIL
+453 EEKIDALL
-461 NSSVSTAAHPF
+461 NSSGGLG
-472 STLTNSM
+472 TLADTDC
-479 EELNGISHSE
+479 
-489 TSLPFL
+489 
-495 PVKVESALL
+495 SAL
-504 WESYSISS
+504 I
-512 LGPNI
+512 I
-517 RDAGLEMDM
+517 V
-526 LEDLNSLQF
+526 
-535 EYGIQEEDRSWLYLL
+535 
-550 GRSHGLMIKACAHAA
+550 
-565 FFCKLLRNL
+565 KLI
-574 RESFSKK
+574 RESFARKLVLEKRTSKCHLTGLREET
-581 SSQEKKISEDIPDDD
+581 QDDD
-596 ELKVGIIGGGH
+596 ALKVGIIGGGH
-607 LGKQLAHTLLQ
+607 LGKQLAHMLLQ
-618 LVPIPAESLRISTR
+618 FIPIPAENLRISTR
-632 RPEALGEFKKLGIQ
+632 RPETLDEFKKLGIQ
-646 CFYRNSSLVQ
+646 CFYQNASLVG
-656 WANVIFLCCLPSQLP
+656 WANVVFLCCLPSQLP
-671 NICVEIQTSLE
+671 NICVEIQTRLG
-682 KACIVYSFVAAIP
+682 KDCIVYSFVSAIP
-695 IPRLKHLLNHTNIL
+695 VSRLKLLLNHTNIL

-714 CVEDL
+714 CAEDL
-719 DNIWGANKEITAALQ
+719 AHIWGANEITAALQ

-748 GGIILNVKWL
+748 GGISLNIKWL
-758 EGVFYAAINTCTR
+758 EGMFYALLNFCTA
-771 KDMSHSQVLQLLNEL
+771 KDMPHPQVLQHLSEL
-786 FLSVHFETCGKDGAS
+786 FSSQHLKACREDEAS
-801 CRKFQVQDFVSKAYA
+801 PLQFQAQDFVSQIYA
-816 ENLSQKR
+816 KNLSQRR